1 MKKFYIAIFTLLVI
15 QISVV
20 AQQVVRFNGT
30 GNGIDKVKAMVV
42 DNSGNEYVTG
52 SSFSGANGDD
62 YVTIKY
68 NSGGVRQWLARYN
81 GPGSGNDVPNSIY
94 VDGAGNVYVTGY
106 SDQLTGTFIND
117 DVATVKYSPS
127 GFQLWVSR
135 FDGARQRAD
144 AGSAVK
150 TDANGNVIVT
160 GYTTVPNGAY
170 TKKDYLTIKYSTLGA
185 QLWTATYNG
194 PGNQDD
200 AAVGLGLDQS
210 GNIYVTG
217 TSFAGRDPVGE
228 EDYLTIKYN
237 PGGAQQWVARYNG
250 PISEPDRVTAIAVDK
265 SGNSY
270 VTGYSRGVG
279 LDIATVKYNS
289 GGAPVWVARHD
300 GPAHSSDIAYAIV
313 LDNSGNVYV
322 TGSDQE
328 IVYNTDYC
336 TLKYSATTGALQWKA
351 HYAGPKGDNDEA
363 FALAVDAGNNVYVTG
378 YINGVSPSWDIATI
392 KYNSAGAQQWI
403 RNYDGPGHG
412 NDNGAAIGVDGSGN
426 VYVAGSS
433 LGSTSDLDFVSIK
446 YSATGARGIPENPI
460 TKIPTRDFM
469 EVFPNPAKNSL
480 NLHLPN
486 GSAFDV
492 MITDANGKEVFRAK
506 NINPL
511 SPININA
518 FEKGTY
524 FVKAFNNEKIF
535 TSRFIK
541 Q

>member
-1 MKKFYIAIFTLLVI
+1 MKKFYITILALLVI

-30 GNGIDKVKAMVV
+30 GNGIDIVKAMVV

-52 SSFSGANGDD
+52 SSFSGASGDD

-68 NSGGVRQWLARYN
+68 NSSGVRQWLARYN

-94 VDGAGNVYVTGY
+94 VDATGNVYVTGS

-117 DVATVKYSPS
+117 DAATVKYSPS
-127 GFQLWVSR
+127 GTQLWVVR
-135 FDGARQRAD
+135 YDGVRQRAD
-144 AGSAVK
+144 AGNAVK

-160 GYTTVPNGAY
+160 GYTTVRNGAY
-170 TKKDYLTIKYSTLGA
+170 TKKDYLTIKYSTAGA
-185 QLWTATYNG
+185 QIWTATYNG

-200 AAVGLGLDQS
+200 AAVGLGLDPS

-217 TSFAGRDPVGE
+217 TSFAGRDPIGE

-237 PGGAQQWVARYNG
+237 PSGAQQWVARYNG
-250 PISEPDRVTAIAVDK
+250 PISEPDRATAIAVDK

-279 LDIATVKYNS
+279 LDIATVKYNGS
-289 GGAPVWVARHD
+289 GSQVWVARHD

-328 IVYNTDYC
+328 IVNNTDYC
-336 TLKYSATTGALQWKA
+336 TLKYSATTGTLQWKA
-351 HYAGPKGDNDEA
+351 HYAGPKGDNDES
-363 FALAVDAGNNVYVTG
+363 FALAVDAVNNVYVTG

-426 VYVAGSS
+426 VYVAGTS
-433 LGSTSDLDFVSIK
+433 LGSSSNLDFVSIK

-460 TKIPTRDFM
+460 AKIPTKDIID
-469 EVFPNPAKNSL
+469 VFPNPAQNSL

-486 GSAFDV
+486 GSAFDI

-511 SPININA
+511 SPINIRA

-524 FVKAFNNEKIF
+524 FVKVFNNEKIF

>member
-1 MKKFYIAIFTLLVI
+1 MPGIH
-15 QISVV
+15 ISVV

-30 GNGIDKVKAMVV
+30 GNGIDQVKAMVV

-68 NSGGVRQWLARYN
+68 NSSGVRQWLARYN

-94 VDGAGNVYVTGY
+94 VDATGNVYVTGY
-106 SDQLTGTFIND
+106 SDQLTGTFVND
-117 DVATVKYSPS
+117 DAATVKYSPS
-127 GFQLWVSR
+127 GAQLWVSR
-135 FDGARQRAD
+135 FDGIRQRAD
-144 AGSAVK
+144 AGNAVK

-160 GYTTVPNGAY
+160 GYTTVRNGAY
-170 TKKDYLTIKYSTLGA
+170 TKKDYLTIEYNVAGG

-194 PGNQDD
+194 PANQDD
-200 AAVGLGLDQS
+200 AAVGLGLDPS

-217 TSFAGRDPVGE
+217 TSFAGRDPIGE

-237 PGGAQQWVARYNG
+237 AGGTQQWVARYNG
-250 PISEPDRVTAIAVDK
+250 PISEPDRATAIAVDK

-279 LDIATVKYNS
+279 LDIATVKYNTS
-289 GGAPVWVARHD
+289 GTQQWVARHD

-328 IVYNTDYC
+328 IVNNTDYC

-351 HYAGPKGDNDEA
+351 HYAGVKGDNDEA
-363 FALAVDAGNNVYVTG
+363 FALAVDAVNNVYVTG

-403 RNYDGPGHG
+403 QKYDGPGHG
-412 NDNGAAIGVDGSGN
+412 NDNGASIGVDGSGN
-426 VYVAGSS
+426 VYVAGTS
-433 LGSTSDLDFVSIK
+433 LGNNSDLDFVSIK
-446 YSATGARGIPENPI
+446 YNSTGARGIPETPI
-460 TKIPTRDFM
+460 TKTTIKNFM
-469 EVFPNPAKNSL
+469 ELYPNPARNFL
-480 NLHLPN
+480 TLQLPN
-486 GSAFDV
+486 EKVYDII
-492 MITDANGKEVFRAK
+492 ITDVSGKEVFRAK
-506 NINPL
+506 NVTPL
-511 SPININA
+511 VPINIRS
-518 FEKGTY
+518 FERGTY

-535 TSRFIK
+535 TDKFIR